1 MKFGRAQD
9 IKLKVSWMSL
19 IYVEG
24 WKYLIKRNA
33 QFNKGLLNWF
43 QEITFGYY
51 LLKISSIKFYGFLI
65 SKKMSISTIFLNLHT
80 SFSLFFPF
88 SFKN

>member
-33 QFNKGLLNWF
+33 QSNKRVIKLF
-43 QEITFGYY
+43 QKIAFGYY
-51 LLKISSIKFYGFLI
+51 
-65 SKKMSISTIFLNLHT
+65 
-80 SFSLFFPF
+80 
-88 SFKN
+88 